1 MAEKVQV
8 NPQITASTRE
18 LLKQACQQHGKAQGD
33 IIEEA
38 LLAYLAPAAG
48 DSTLT
53 RLAAEQAQ
61 LGVLVR
67 EVHAIVGELL
77 GALAGSVPPTVPEL
91 QPKGQS
97 QIATYAQMYGPIVA
111 ADVAQGGAIE
121 GTLLAHLD
129 QAPKS
134 DHQPGLLRRWFRK
147 EETA

>member
-8 NPQITASTRE
+8 NPQITASTRD
-18 LLKQACQQHGKAQGD
+18 LLKLACQQHGKAQGD

-77 GALAGSVPPTVPEL
+77 SALGGPAPLTQPSPPSNGAAP
-91 QPKGQS
+91 
-97 QIATYAQMYGPIVA
+97 IATYAQMYGAIPATDPPQEIADLA
-111 ADVAQGGAIE
+111 ARARQYHAQKPE
-121 GTLLAHLD
+121 L
-129 QAPKS
+129 S
-134 DHQPGLLRRWFRK
+134 SGLLRRWFRK
-147 EETA
+147 EENA